1 MKKFVIIALSVV
13 VLGIVIATVLSLINE
28 GFKMPGYF

>member
-13 VLGIVIATVLSLINE
+13 VLGIVIATVFSLINE